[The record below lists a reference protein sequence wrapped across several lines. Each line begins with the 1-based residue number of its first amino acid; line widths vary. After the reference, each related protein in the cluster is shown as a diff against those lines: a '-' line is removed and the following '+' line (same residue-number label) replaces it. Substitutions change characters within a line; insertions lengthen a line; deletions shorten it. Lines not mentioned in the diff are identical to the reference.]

1 MKKLLTLLVSLTIT
15 TVIYSQT
22 FVGKVVDSNNKPI
35 PYALLN
41 IAHKNIH
48 THSSDGGRF
57 MLDALEIGDTIAV
70 THLAYENA
78 IYIITELSDKV
89 LIKMKETAISI
100 EAITISNEVNTVKL
114 ISEVDVK
121 LVPVNSSQDVLRKVP
136 GLLIGQH
143 AGGGKAEQIFLRGFD
158 IDHGTDISITTDG
171 IPVNMVSHAHGQ
183 GYADLHFLI
192 PETIDKIDF
201 GVGPYSAQHGNF
213 ATAGN
218 INLNTRSSLDYNS
231 VKLEIGQN
239 QTRRLM
245 TMLKIP
251 DNDLNAG
258 YIAAEYLGT
267 NGPFISDQNFSRV
280 NAFGKYT
287 RQIEQGSIDI
297 TGSYFTS
304 TWDASGQ
311 IPQRA
316 VDSGLITRLGAID
329 DTEGGTT
336 SRANLALGH
345 QKFLSKSSFIKTKI
359 FFSKYDFELY
369 SNFTFF
375 LDDPI
380 NGDQIKQKE
389 DRCLYG
395 LTSEYTKTL
404 DTDNIESTLNVG
416 VSLRSDKSLD
426 NQLAHTLNRT
436 EILENYQLGDVTET
450 NLGIYVNSTFDFGKL
465 LINPSVRV
473 DNFNFGY
480 LDLLASTYSNKSVSK
495 SIVSPKINF
504 AYNFS
509 PALQLYTKLGKG
521 FHSNDS
527 RVVVTDEEL
536 NTIPAAYGYDVG
548 TLWKPTPNIIV
559 NAAYWYLF
567 LEQEFVYVG
576 DAGIVEPS
584 GRTKR
589 QGVDLSIKYQPKDWL
604 YLTTDINFTKPRSL
618 DEADGQDY
626 IPLAPT
632 STITGGITY
641 SHHSGLTTNLNLRHL
656 ADRAANEDY
665 SIVAEGYSVFDLNV
679 NYSLSNVNFG
689 FQIQNLLNTEWNETQ
704 FATESRLFDEPESV
718 TEIHFTPGTPFFIKG
733 IVEYKF

>member
-1 MKKLLTLLVSLTIT
+1 MKKILFLLLSLNIT
-15 TVIYSQT
+15 TVIHSQT
-22 FVGKVVDSNNKPI
+22 VVGKVVDSNNKAI
-35 PYALLN
+35 SYALLN
-41 IAHKNIH
+41 VAQQNIH
-48 THSSDGGRF
+48 THSSDDGRF
-57 MLDALEIGDTIAV
+57 MLDALNVGDTLTI

-78 IYIITELSDKV
+78 IYVINNLSDEI
-89 LIKMKETAISI
+89 LIKMKETAISL

-136 GLLIGQH
+136 GLFIGQH

-192 PETIDKIDF
+192 PETIDNIDF

-218 INLNTRSSLDYNS
+218 IKLNTRNSIDNNS

-239 QTRRLM
+239 QTKRLM
-245 TMLKIP
+245 TMLKVT
-251 DNDLNAG
+251 DNEQNDG

-280 NAFGKYT
+280 NAFGKYI
-287 RQIEQGSIDI
+287 RQLSNGSIDI

-316 VDSGLITRLGAID
+316 VDSSLITRFGAID

-336 SRANLALGH
+336 SRANLALGY
-345 QKFLSKSSFIKTKI
+345 QKFLSESSFIKTKI

-375 LDDPI
+375 LEDPI

-389 DRCLYG
+389 DRYLYG

-404 DTDNIESTLNVG
+404 DTDNIESTINIG
-416 VSLRSDKSLD
+416 VSFRSDKSLD

-436 EILENYQLGDVTET
+436 EILENFQLGDITET
-450 NLGIYVNSTFDFGKL
+450 NLGVYVNSTFDFGKFL
-465 LINPSVRV
+465 VNPSVRI
-473 DNFNFGY
+473 DNFDFGY
-480 LDLLASTYSNKSVSK
+480 LDLLSSTYSNKSVSK
-495 SIVSPKINF
+495 SIVSPKINL

-509 PALQLYTKLGKG
+509 PSLQLYTKLGKG

-527 RVVVTDEEL
+527 RVVTDEEL

-559 NAAYWYLF
+559 NAAYWYLY

-584 GRTKR
+584 GRTRR
-589 QGVDLSIKYQPKDWL
+589 QGVDLSIKYQPKNWL

-641 SHHSGLTTNLNLRHL
+641 SHQSGLTTNLNLRHL
-656 ADRAANEDY
+656 ADRASNEDF
-665 SIVAEGYSVFDLNV
+665 SIVAEGYNVFDLNV

-689 FQIQNLLNTEWNETQ
+689 FQIQNLFDTDWNETQ

-733 IVEYKF
+733 IIEYSF